1 LYHCNTSTH
10 DKAMI

>member
-10 DKAMI
+10 DKAMT

>member
-10 DKAMI
+10 DKALT